1 MAEWLVELK
10 GTKIDLGLLYNLS
23 LQGWKIIE
31 QEGKYYLQSAD
42 LDSSADGQNVHE
54 NASRTLD
61 VMYGV
66 AKLTDRKFECPKIG
80 GIRRIE
86 KNGRPPTQF
95 IFPSSISSAERFG
108 MVSITNESRGQEPS
122 EPPSNPG
129 LKWIE
134 IAEKDLS
141 AARALTLYGGLMH
154 NLRNLYMVLEIVE
167 KDIGGENRLID
178 TGWAKK
184 NEIRLFKQTASTVP
198 IADQAR
204 HAPGKYKIPAK
215 PMSMD
220 DAESLIKDILE
231 NWLRSKLTIIDNQGG
246 Y

>member
-1 MAEWLVELK
+1 MAEWLVELE
-10 GTKIDLGLLYNLS
+10 GAKIDLELLCNLS

-42 LDSSADGQNVHE
+42 LDSSVDGQNVHE

-61 VMYGV
+61 VMCGV
-66 AKLTDRKFECPKIG
+66 AKLMDRKFECPKIG

-95 IFPSSISSAERFG
+95 IFPSVIVSAARIG
-108 MVSITNESRGQEPS
+108 MVSITTEPSGQEPS
-122 EPPSNPG
+122 GPENIPG
-129 LKWIE
+129 SKWIE
-134 IAEKDLS
+134 IADKHSS
-141 AARALTLYGGLMH
+141 ADRALALYGGLPH

-178 TGWAKK
+178 KGWAKK
-184 NEIRLFKQTASTVP
+184 NEIKLFKQTATTVP

-204 HAPGKYKIPAK
+204 HAPGTYKMPTK

-220 DAESLIKDILE
+220 DAESLIKNILE
-231 NWLRSKLTIIDNQGG
+231 NWLRSK
-246 Y
+246 